1 MEKEGSYAAWNFLIS
16 EGIDFALMLNGLIY
30 TIS

>member
-16 EGIDFALMLNGLIY
+16 EEIDFELMLNGLIY